1 MILTMTALAASTAG
15 FILLCNFL
23 SQMVMWILS
32 RGEHDSHDMIALDR
46 F

>member
-23 SQMVMWILS
+23 SQMVTWILTCS
-32 RGEHDSHDMIALDR
+32 EKDNPDLIAFDR
-46 F
+46 